1 MASDKVL
8 KYLTD
13 KYGEYNYK
21 IRLTDLT
28 DDDVRKI
35 CAIMKGM
42 RP

>member
-1 MASDKVL
+1 MNKAKDAAMKAWPKRKDGRL
-8 KYLTD
+8 KDYVC
-13 KYGEYNYK
+13 
-21 IRLTDLT
+21 T